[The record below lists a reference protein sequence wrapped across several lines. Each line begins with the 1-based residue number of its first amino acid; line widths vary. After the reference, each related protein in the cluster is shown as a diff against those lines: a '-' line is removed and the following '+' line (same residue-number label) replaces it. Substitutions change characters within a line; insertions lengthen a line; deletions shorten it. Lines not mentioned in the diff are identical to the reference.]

1 MRILV
6 CASEYPPRGSG
17 IADVAWRM
25 VKEFEKRGHECV
37 VCSPSGADV
46 RLGSHRLI
54 QRLGGIGVLYFWWCV
69 QRHFSRRA
77 SKWDAVWL
85 HWPMF
90 LGHCPFPA
98 AVATFHGTYLG
109 FSNMARDMKSPC
121 HVRRYYAFM
130 EMAERRYLR
139 SLEGKGCVFSA
150 VSRRTAAEL
159 ISQGVAADRVTYVPV
174 GVDTRRFQATGKAAE
189 VRAELGI
196 PPEALVLLYVGRLS
210 RPKNLFSLVDTFAE
224 LKNKW
229 PRAALLVVG
238 KGELEGPLAGYV
250 KKRELTDVRFV
261 GFIPNQDLPRV
272 YNCADF
278 FIMSSTY
285 EGQPVV
291 LLEAMACG
299 LPPILPDIPAMRDIV
314 EESGLGL
321 LVDFS
326 DSHRAARQ
334 VEEYVSGSKAQQDRS
349 AVRDYVVSKMSSEVC
364 AERYLGL
371 LRKASRESPE
381 A

>member
-25 VKEFEKRGHECV
+25 VREFEKRGHQCT
-37 VCSPSGADV
+37 VCSPSGPDV

-54 QRLGGIGVLYFWWCV
+54 RRLGGIGVLYFWWCV
-69 QRHFSRRA
+69 QRHF
-77 SKWDAVWL
+77 KGGTPEWDAVWL

-90 LGHCPFPA
+90 LGWCPFPGA
-98 AVATFHGTYLG
+98 LVTFHGTYHG
-109 FSNMARDMKSPC
+109 FYKMADQMRSPW

-139 SLEGKGCVFSA
+139 SLAGKRRVFSA
-150 VSRRTAAEL
+150 VSRRTAVEL
-159 ISQGVAADRVTYVPV
+159 SSQGIAADRVTYVPV
-174 GVDTRRFQATGKAAE
+174 GVDTERFRATGSKAE
-189 VRAELGI
+189 VRAKLGV
-196 PPEALVLLYVGRLS
+196 PLEALVLLYVGRLS
-210 RPKNLFSLVDTFAE
+210 RPKNLFSLVDAFAE
-224 LKNKW
+224 LKIKR
-229 PRAALLVVG
+229 PGAVLLMVG
-238 KGELEGPLAGYV
+238 GGELEGALADYV
-250 KKRELTDVRFV
+250 RARKIPDVRLL
-261 GFIPNQDLPRV
+261 GFIPNQDLSQV
-272 YNCADF
+272 YSGADF

-321 LVDFS
+321 LVQFGDPVE
-326 DSHRAARQ
+326 AARRI
-334 VEEYVSGSKAQQDRS
+334 EEHISSSRAERDRS
-349 AVRDYVVSKMSSEVC
+349 AARDYVVTKMSSVVC
-364 AERYLGL
+364 AERYLEL
-371 LRKASRESPE
+371 LSHVPV
-381 A
+381 

>member
-25 VKEFEKRGHECV
+25 VREFEKRGHSCV
-37 VCSPSGADV
+37 VCSPSGPDV

-54 QRLGGIGVLYFWWCV
+54 RRLGGMGVLYFWWCV
-69 QRHFSRRA
+69 QRHFSLR
-77 SKWDAVWL
+77 KPEWDAVWL

-90 LGHCPFPA
+90 LGQCPFPA
-98 AVATFHGTYLG
+98 ALVTFHGTYQG
-109 FSNMARDMKSPC
+109 FSNMAHEMRSPW

-130 EMAERRYLR
+130 AMAEKRYLR
-139 SLEGKGCVFSA
+139 SLVGGSRVFSA
-150 VSRRTAAEL
+150 VSRRTVVEL
-159 ISQGVAADRVTYVPV
+159 GSQGIAADRVTYVPV
-174 GVDTRRFQATGKAAE
+174 GVDTERFQATGKATE

-196 PPEALVLLYVGRLS
+196 PREALVLLYVGRLS
-210 RPKNLFSLVDTFAE
+210 RPKNLFSLVDTFAA
-224 LKNKW
+224 LKNQW
-229 PRAALLVVG
+229 PSAVLVVVG
-238 KGELEGPLAGYV
+238 KGELEGPLADYV
-250 KKRELTDVRFV
+250 RGRKIPDVRLL
-261 GFIPNQDLPRV
+261 GFIPNEDLPRV

-314 EESGLGL
+314 EESGLGQ

-326 DSHRAARQ
+326 DPYWAARQ
-334 VEEYVSGSKAQQDRS
+334 VEEYVSSSEAERDRL
-349 AVRDYVVSKMSSEVC
+349 AVRDYVVSKMSSAVC
-364 AERYLGL
+364 AHRYSGL
-371 LRKASRESPE
+371 LSQVEVRHT
-381 A
+381 

>member
-1 MRILV
+1 M
-6 CASEYPPRGSG
+6 
-17 IADVAWRM
+17 
-25 VKEFEKRGHECV
+25 
-37 VCSPSGADV
+37 
-46 RLGSHRLI
+46 
-54 QRLGGIGVLYFWWCV
+54 
-69 QRHFSRRA
+69 
-77 SKWDAVWL
+77 
-85 HWPMF
+85 
-90 LGHCPFPA
+90 
-98 AVATFHGTYLG
+98 
-109 FSNMARDMKSPC
+109 
-121 HVRRYYAFM
+121 
-130 EMAERRYLR
+130 
-139 SLEGKGCVFSA
+139 
-150 VSRRTAAEL
+150 
-159 ISQGVAADRVTYVPV
+159 
-174 GVDTRRFQATGKAAE
+174 
-189 VRAELGI
+189 
-196 PPEALVLLYVGRLS
+196 LLYVGRLS